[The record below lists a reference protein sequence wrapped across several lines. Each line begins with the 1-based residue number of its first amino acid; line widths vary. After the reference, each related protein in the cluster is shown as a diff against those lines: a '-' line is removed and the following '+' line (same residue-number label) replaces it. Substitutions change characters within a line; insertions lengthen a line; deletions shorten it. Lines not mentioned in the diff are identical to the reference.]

1 MVEMKNLPYSRK
13 VLLLVFGLSLFNYI
27 DRQVLYAV
35 FPLIKTDLN
44 LSDTELGFL
53 ASSFMIVYMCFAPFV
68 GYFGDRVRR
77 PLIIGVS
84 AIFWSISTLF
94 SGLIRTYGQLLFTR
108 SAVGIGEAG
117 YGTVCPSY
125 LAEWFPPE
133 RRGRVMALYALGI
146 PAGSAIG
153 YLLGGF
159 LGQHFG
165 WRNAFFIVAIPGVLL
180 GIMALFLTET
190 PEKKQRSEHIP
201 FKGYAA
207 LLKNR
212 TFLLICLAQSI
223 GTFSVGGLAAWMPS
237 YFVRTFEIS
246 VGKAGFLF
254 GLVTVLA
261 GLSGN
266 FAGGWAADWL
276 RKRTKRAYFVVGY
289 MSFFLSVPFGVA
301 AVTAASLNMCLVM
314 MFFAEFFVF
323 AYSGPYHAA
332 IVEVVPV
339 TMRSMAFALDIFLIH
354 ALGDAV
360 SPFLLGVVSDSA
372 GLPVA
377 MFLAMIYLLFGGV
390 TSILAGEAYKKDFH
404 GKPRGQGPAFPLEA

>member
-1 MVEMKNLPYSRK
+1 MNSDAYSKK
-13 VLLLVFGLSLFNYI
+13 VLTLIFCLSLFNYI

-35 FPLIKTDLN
+35 FPLIKTDLR
-44 LSDTELGFL
+44 LSDSQLGLL

-84 AIFWSISTLF
+84 AVFWSVSTLF
-94 SGLIRTYGQLLFTR
+94 SGLVKNYGQLMFTR

-117 YGTVCPSY
+117 YGTVCPSF
-125 LAEWFPPE
+125 LAEWFPLDK
-133 RRGRVMALYALGI
+133 RARVMATYALAI
-146 PAGSAIG
+146 PAGSAVG

-165 WRNAFFIVAIPGVLL
+165 WRNAFFIVAVPGLLL
-180 GIMALFLTET
+180 GTIALFLKET
-190 PEKKQRSEHIP
+190 PEKLQRSEHIP
-201 FKGYAA
+201 FRGYAA
-207 LLKNR
+207 LFRNR
-212 TFLLICLAQSI
+212 TYLLICLSQSI
-223 GTFSVGGLAAWMPS
+223 GTFTVGGLAAWMPS

-246 VGKAGFLF
+246 VARAGFLF

-261 GLSGN
+261 GLTGN

-289 MSFFLSVPFGVA
+289 LSFFLSVPFGA
-301 AVTAASLNMCLVM
+301 GAILANDLNTCLAL
-314 MFFAEFFVF
+314 MFFAEFFIF

-332 IVEVVPV
+332 IVETVPV
-339 TMRSMAFALDIFLIH
+339 TMRSMAFALDIFIIH
-354 ALGDAV
+354 ALGDAA

-372 GLPVA
+372 GLPA
-377 MFLAMIYLLFGGV
+377 AIFLAMIYLLLGGF

-404 GKPRGQGPAFPLEA
+404 AA

>member
-1 MVEMKNLPYSRK
+1 MNSDAYSK
-13 VLLLVFGLSLFNYI
+13 KILTLIFCLSLFNYI

-35 FPLIKTDLN
+35 FPLIKADLR
-44 LSDTELGFL
+44 LSDAQLGFL

-94 SGLIRTYGQLLFTR
+94 SGLIRNYGQLIFTR

-117 YGTVCPSY
+117 YGTVSPSF
-125 LAEWFPPE
+125 LAEWFPKE
-133 RRGRVMALYALGI
+133 SRARVMALYALAI
-146 PAGSAIG
+146 PAGSAVG

-165 WRNAFFIVAIPGVLL
+165 WRNAFFIVAVPGMLL
-180 GIMALFLTET
+180 GVIALFLRET
-190 PEKKQRSEHIP
+190 PEKTERSEHIP
-201 FKGYAA
+201 FRGYAA

-212 TFLLICLAQSI
+212 TYLLICLSQSV

-237 YFVRTFEIS
+237 YFVRTFDIS
-246 VGKAGFLF
+246 VARAGFLF

-261 GLSGN
+261 GLAGN
-266 FAGGWAADWL
+266 FGGGWAADWL
-276 RKRTKRAYFVVGY
+276 HKRTKRAYFVVGY
-289 MSFFLSVPFGVA
+289 MSFFLSVPFGVG
-301 AVTAASLNMCLVM
+301 AVLAGSLNACLVL
-314 MFFAEFFVF
+314 MFFAEFFIF

-332 IVEVVPV
+332 IVETMPV
-339 TMRSMAFALDIFLIH
+339 TMRSMAFALDIFIIH
-354 ALGDAV
+354 VLGDAV
-360 SPFLLGVVSDSA
+360 SPFLLGVVSDAA

-377 MFLAMIYLLFGGV
+377 MFIAMLYLLCGGV

-404 GKPRGQGPAFPLEA
+404 AA